1 MKRLRV
7 GDLVSVI
14 AGKDKGKTGAIQRI
28 FPVEQRVLV
37 GGINIVTRHQKPSQ
51 SNQEGG
57 RTKSEAPI
65 HISNVM
71 PVDADSGAPTR
82 VKIVID
88 EEDGS
93 KKRVAVSGAE
103 LKTG

>member
-1 MKRLRV
+1 MQRLRV

-14 AGKDKGKTGAIQRI
+14 AGRDKGKTGVVQRI
-28 FPVEQRVLV
+28 FKNEQRVLV
-37 GGINIVTRHQKPSQ
+37 EGINKVTRHLKPSQ
-51 SNQEGG
+51 RNQEGG
-57 RTKSEAPI
+57 RIAQEAPI

-71 PVDADSGAPTR
+71 PIDADSGAPTR
-82 VKIVID
+82 VKIVVD
-88 EEDGS
+88 EEDGT

>member
-14 AGKDKGKTGAIQRI
+14 AGKDKGKTGTVQRI
-28 FPVEQRVLV
+28 LLDDERVLV
-37 GGINIVTRHQKPSQ
+37 EGINIVTRHQKPNQ
-51 SNQEGG
+51 RNQEGG

-65 HISNVM
+65 HMSNVM
-71 PVDADSGAPTR
+71 PIDADSGAPTR
-82 VKIVID
+82 VKIVVD